1 MNDLIGMASAQ
12 WCAAFWLVL
21 AIVLGV
27 VEVSTFSLVSIWFAL
42 GALAAIL
49 PAALGASFAVQC
61 VVFVLVAVIT
71 MACTRPFFKKVLRV
85 RGVKTNADSIVG
97 TIGIVVQQIDNAASK
112 GRVHVN
118 GLDWTARSEDGEIV
132 DVDERVLIK
141 AIEGVKVIVERIS

>member
-1 MNDLIGMASAQ
+1 MNVLFLNAQ
-12 WCAAFWLVL
+12 LSAAFWLVL

-42 GALAAIL
+42 GAVVAIL
-49 PAALGASFAVQC
+49 PAALGASFSVQC

-71 MACTRPFFKKVLRV
+71 MVCTRPFLKKVLKV
-85 RGVKTNADSIVG
+85 RRVKTNADSIVG

-112 GRVHVN
+112 GRVHIN
-118 GLDWTARSEDGEIV
+118 GLDWTARSEDGDIIEA
-132 DVDERVLIK
+132 DERVLIK